1 MQNDL
6 HTLPWASNQLHV
18 VENYLE
24 AVGVITALKA
34 GITLSSLRRPL
45 ASAKIENRKFEN
57 QQAKQEKSIKEV
69 KA

>member
-6 HTLPWASNQLHV
+6 HELPWASNQLHV

-34 GITLSSLRRPL
+34 GITLSSLHRPL
-45 ASAKIENRKFEN
+45 ASTKIEKRKFDTKRSM
-57 QQAKQEKSIKEV
+57 QQEPKKEV
-69 KA
+69 KI